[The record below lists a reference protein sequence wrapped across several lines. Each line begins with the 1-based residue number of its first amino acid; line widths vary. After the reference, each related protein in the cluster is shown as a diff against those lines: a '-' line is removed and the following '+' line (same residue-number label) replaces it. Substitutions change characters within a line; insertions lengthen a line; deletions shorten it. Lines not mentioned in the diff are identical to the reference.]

1 MVSST
6 TMLTT
11 ILCQCHFQI
20 LMCLMCHLV
29 DDSKS
34 LIQWFDFNCMQ
45 ANPEK
50 FQALAVG
57 KKTHE
62 KQPVFKIGDIDI
74 KCVES
79 VKRLGADI
87 DFRLRFDEH
96 VANLCRKTAQQVNI
110 MKRLGRHLNKLNR
123 LSIFHSFVL
132 SNLIFCP
139 LS

>member
-1 MVSST
+1 
-6 TMLTT
+6 MLTT
-11 ILCQCHFQI
+11 ILCPCHVQI
-20 LMCLMCHLV
+20 LNVLIDSLV

-62 KQPVFKIGDIDI
+62 KQPVFKIGNIDI
-74 KCVES
+74 KCDES
-79 VKRLGADI
+79 VKLLGVDI

-96 VANLCRKTAQQVNI
+96 IAYIAIVAETA
-110 MKRLGRHLNKLNR
+110 
-123 LSIFHSFVL
+123 
-132 SNLIFCP
+132 
-139 LS
+139 